1 MEAPKHTR
9 NHVKM
14 QNTTTWRKPG
24 SHPEH
29 CTTSTFPCQ
38 NRLVQKLNSFMS
50 GKQLFCLDLTI

>member
-38 NRLVQKLNSFMS
+38 NRLTKLFHVW
-50 GKQLFCLDLTI
+50 